1 MSLSNVYTA
10 GLNNVGSY
18 QVSGMPFASGS
29 ISATSATKIQ
39 FPYVTQWVTIV
50 NHSNTHLKVGF
61 SEAGVD
67 GDNYFRCGPETGAE
81 GTQSI
86 TVKLKVSEMWFSGSN
101 EFDIVAGLT
110 NIPVERVDNIGPS
123 GNNWSG
129 SVGVG

>member
-18 QVSGMPFASGS
+18 QVSGAPFASGS

-39 FPYVTQWVTIV
+39 FPYVTQWVTVI
-50 NHSNTHLKVGF
+50 NHSSTHLKAGF

-86 TVKLKVSEMWFSGSN
+86 TVKVKVSEMWFSGSN

-110 NIPVERVDNIGPS
+110 NIPVQRVNNIGPS